1 MCSDADADCV
11 DTAAGPE
18 NGRYKDHNTKT
29 IKYHYTLNAGW
40 AKRLQNILQLDDP
53 SFYELLEIVTLAVA
67 ERNTDVPEEVT
78 LSQRSSITL
87 G

>member
-29 IKYHYTLNAGW
+29 IKYHYTLNAG
-40 AKRLQNILQLDDP
+40 
-53 SFYELLEIVTLAVA
+53 
-67 ERNTDVPEEVT
+67 
-78 LSQRSSITL
+78 
-87 G
+87 

>member
-1 MCSDADADCV
+1 
-11 DTAAGPE
+11 
-18 NGRYKDHNTKT
+18 
-29 IKYHYTLNAGW
+29 
-40 AKRLQNILQLDDP
+40 LQLDDP